1 MSEGCNL
8 SPNDRLSVLVF
19 FALFSGAVGVVTTLF
34 SCATNYWLLGS
45 AEFCHPGR
53 GSTGTESEA
62 SDILLF
68 HEGLFWRCSFPFFI
82 HPGMIL
88 PLLSN
93 NWFCCSVKEPHVKVC
108 QAAFLFPFPVKYPFW
123 VESQDFPDEPYEH
136 HAAIVFRTFWSI
148 FLIMGV
154 ATSLSGGLSV
164 ICTAPLTKHKF
175 YKAGG
180 ALLLCGGLCLLVV
193 VFMYLMWVQILDTL
207 EEFARGQRVNGCTS
221 FHLSIQHGPSF
232 MLAPVAS
239 FFCLL
244 SGLLFLVLARNTRSF
259 GPNLTNK
266 MPQPLEIET
275 DL

>member
-8 SPNDRLSVLVF
+8 TTNDRLSVLVF
-19 FALFSGAVGVVTTLF
+19 FALFSGAVGVVATLF

-45 AEFCHPGR
+45 AKLCHPGR
-53 GSTGTESEA
+53 SLTGTEIET
-62 SDILLF
+62 SDILF
-68 HEGLFWRCSFPFFI
+68 HEGLIWRCSFPVTS
-82 HPGMIL
+82 PKYSL
-88 PLLSN
+88 WDLL
-93 NWFCCSVKEPHVKVC
+93 FLKEPHVKVC
-108 QAAFLFPFPVKYPFW
+108 QAAFLFPFPVKHPFW
-123 VESQDFPDEPYEH
+123 VESQELPDEPYEH

-154 ATSLSGGLSV
+154 TTSLCGGLSV
-164 ICTAPLTKHKF
+164 ICTAPLTKHKL

-193 VFMYLMWVQILDTL
+193 VFMYIIWVQILDTL
-207 EEFARGQRVNGCTS
+207 EKFAQGQHMNGCTS
-221 FHLSIQHGPSF
+221 FQLSIQHGPSF

-244 SGLLFLVLARNTRSF
+244 SGLLFLVLARSTRSF
-259 GPNLTNK
+259 GPKWTSK